1 MGVVHDVWR
10 VTKELLEATAL
21 PWPSE
26 EREERLRTVDRLLR
40 ERQEL
45 LWKLRPPYSEE
56 EQRLGREIIAWNEEI
71 ERRLHRVGDEIRNDL
86 RMAGAKR
93 QANARY
99 VHPYEQPLSIDG
111 MFYDKKR

>member
-26 EREERLRTVDRLLR
+26 DREERLRTVDRLLQ

-56 EQRLGREIIAWNEEI
+56 EQRLGREIVAWNREI
-71 ERRLHRVGDEIRNDL
+71 EARLRQVRDEIGSDL
-86 RMAGAKR
+86 RITEAKR

-99 VHPYEQPLSIDG
+99 VHPYEQPLSFDG
-111 MFYDKKR
+111 MFYDERR

>member
-1 MGVVHDVWR
+1 MSVREVWQLTR
-10 VTKELLEATAL
+10 ELLEATAL
-21 PWPSE
+21 PWPAE
-26 EREERLRTVDRLLR
+26 EREARLVQVDELLR
-40 ERQEL
+40 RREEWLRE
-45 LWKLRPPYSEE
+45 LRPPYSEE

-93 QANARY
+93 QANACY

-111 MFYDKKR
+111 MFYDKRR

>member
-10 VTKELLEATAL
+10 ATKELLEATAL

-26 EREERLRTVDRLLR
+26 EREERLAAVDRLLR
-40 ERQEL
+40 EREEL
-45 LWKLRPPYSEE
+45 LRKLRPPYSEE
-56 EQRLGREIIAWNEEI
+56 EQRLGREIVAWNREI
-71 ERRLHRVGDEIRNDL
+71 EARLRQVRDEIGSDL
-86 RMAGAKR
+86 RITEAKR
-93 QANARY
+93 QANACY

>member
-1 MGVVHDVWR
+1 MGVREVWQLTR
-10 VTKELLEATAL
+10 ELLEATAL
-21 PWPSE
+21 PWPAE
-26 EREERLRTVDRLLR
+26 EREARLVQVDELLR
-40 ERQEL
+40 RREEWLRE
-45 LWKLRPPYSEE
+45 LRPPYSEE

-99 VHPYEQPLSIDG
+99 VHPYEQPLSFDG

>member
-1 MGVVHDVWR
+1 MSVVHDVWR
-10 VTKELLEATAL
+10 ATKELLEATAL

-26 EREERLRTVDRLLR
+26 DREERLQMVDRLLR

-56 EQRLGREIIAWNEEI
+56 EQRLGREIIAWNQEI
-71 ERRLHRVGDEIRNDL
+71 EKRLHQVRDEIRGDL
-86 RMAGAKR
+86 RVAGAKR

-99 VHPYEQPLSIDG
+99 VHPYEQPLSFDG

>member
-1 MGVVHDVWR
+1 MSVREVWQLTR
-10 VTKELLEATAL
+10 ELLEATAL
-21 PWPSE
+21 PWPAE
-26 EREERLRTVDRLLR
+26 EREARLVQVDELLR
-40 ERQEL
+40 RREEWLRE
-45 LWKLRPPYSEE
+45 LRPPYSEE

>member
-56 EQRLGREIIAWNEEI
+56 EQRLGREIVAWNREI
-71 ERRLHRVGDEIRNDL
+71 EARLRQVRDEIGSDL
-86 RMAGAKR
+86 RITEAKR

-99 VHPYEQPLSIDG
+99 VHPYEQPLSFDG
-111 MFYDKKR
+111 MFYDKRR